1 MRVTS
6 VLQRSVRADAARSRG
21 AGIRTRA
28 ANASLPVLG
37 YPECAQLRIAG
48 AVHVLFN
55 TGMNVEIAIGIAVVA
70 ADLVLL
76 GLYGRRLRARR

>member
-1 MRVTS
+1 
-6 VLQRSVRADAARSRG
+6 
-21 AGIRTRA
+21 
-28 ANASLPVLG
+28 LG